1 MFEFY
6 EFNTFNICVVLISI
20 FVIYFLLSKFFKN
33 KPKDSTDN
41 TEESNTFS
49 LEYLFI
55 AVILSICISLGISYL
70 MSGKDEALLTD
81 NYWEN
86 TNLE

>member
-1 MFEFY
+1 MLEFY
-6 EFNTFNICVVLISI
+6 EFNTFNVCIVLVSI

-33 KPKDSTDN
+33 KTEDDN
-41 TEESNTFS
+41 TEESTTFS
-49 LEYLFI
+49 LEYLII

-70 MSGKDEALLTD
+70 MSSKDEALLTD

>member
-6 EFNTFNICVVLISI
+6 EFNTFNVCIVLVLI
-20 FVIYFLLSKFFKN
+20 FVIYYLLLKFFKTKPEHDN
-33 KPKDSTDN
+33 K
-41 TEESNTFS
+41 EESTTFS
-49 LEYLFI
+49 LEYLI
-55 AVILSICISLGISYL
+55 ISVILSICTSLGISYL
-70 MSGKDEALLTD
+70 MSSKDEALLTD